1 MKYYVE
7 ITLLPSV
14 DIGLFFLWEKVFQ
27 KIHIELVKMK
37 TSNGKVP
44 IGISFP
50 EYDAENNRLG
60 SKLRLFAT
68 DEAILEKLD
77 VRKCLNSFTDYV
89 YLTRVRPVPD
99 NVSKYVCYKRQQPK
113 SSNERL
119 ARRKSKREGITPEQ
133 ALKIL
138 ERYPEQRV
146 KTPFINMGSQSS
158 KQRFKLFVLKQDAG
172 QLVNDGFTCYGLSS
186 KSTVPE
192 F

>member
-27 KIHIELVKMK
+27 KIHIELVKIK
-37 TSNGKVP
+37 SLNGKVA

-50 EYDAENNRLG
+50 EYDTENNRLG
-60 SKLRLFAT
+60 GKLRLFAT
-68 DEAILEKLD
+68 NEATLEKME
-77 VRKCLNSFTDYV
+77 VHECLKGFTDYV
-89 YLTRVRPVPD
+89 HLTRVRPVPD
-99 NVSKYVCYKRQQPK
+99 NVSKYACYKRQQPK

-158 KQRFKLFVLKQDAG
+158 KQRFKLFVLKQDSG

-186 KSTVPE
+186 KSTVPD